1 MLNTGNPAK
10 KLDGRGANQRLY
22 VTKRVWDFKEPWLQ
36 YERTYGFRYPF
47 LRFEAC
53 LKRFW
58 LRKSF

>member
-1 MLNTGNPAK
+1 MLNIGNPAK

-47 LRFEAC
+47 
-53 LKRFW
+53 
-58 LRKSF
+58 